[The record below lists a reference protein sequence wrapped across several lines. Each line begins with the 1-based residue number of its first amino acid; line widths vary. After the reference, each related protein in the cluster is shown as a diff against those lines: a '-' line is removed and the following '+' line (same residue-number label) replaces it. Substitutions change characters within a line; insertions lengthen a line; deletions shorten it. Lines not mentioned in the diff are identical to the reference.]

1 MSWGKGD
8 HEKPNFDDYKEYSI
22 PFPILEQ
29 KEITQVSCGYG
40 HVMAKSESGRLF
52 GWGAGD
58 FGCLGLTLMALLCIP
73 RALFTAFHQT
83 VRAVAGKIQSLVAMT
98 TQTFSIFK

>member
-1 MSWGKGD
+1 M
-8 HEKPNFDDYKEYSI
+8 F
-22 PFPILEQ
+22 L
-29 KEITQVSCGYG
+29 
-40 HVMAKSESGRLF
+40 MAFLANTLLIHWLIVWAYTF
-52 GWGAGD
+52 TIND
-58 FGCLGLTLMALLCIP
+58 FGCLVLTLMALLCIP